1 MVVGFFHLILLSLP
15 LPQSSGAPQLLP
27 WLSQITQRATLGHT
41 LAIDHISNSEQA
53 NLDQGE
59 VDALGFNRQ
68 QQQLFSI
75 RTSPLARMGRRLQQF
90 GERMVQMV
98 MEGTRRLPIIFPGQG
113 GRGGGGGRPSSQR
126 AIQQVIQQGGFQGGG
141 GEDHQLPPRVSS
153 PSSFYPPR
161 PTSSGNQ
168 HSFSFPQPT
177 YSKWQP
183 EETKE
188 TESPSPSKPP
198 GSKTIFP
205 FSPSLPSPAQ
215 EDSYGSPLAPL
226 LSFEEPSSSIL
237 TEEQFVGSSSLW
249 DSSPPNSLP
258 IVFPPP
264 SPSSSPALSST
275 SSSSFPSITSTFSS
289 ATLHSPT
296 NLEFSVDEATPQ
308 NTVSSSLEVDLTGVD
323 GKDDLPKTPPTESSN
338 IQLVLPAQSTE
349 FPTIGSNPDPDIALA
364 IKIVS
369 PFISPSED
377 EGDQAGVAQQPSD
390 PFPDQENPGR
400 YFTNDPD
407 IIEQVQKKP
416 LFYQDTV
423 QAHST
428 DCSLRK
434 WLAVCRDFENQPA
447 DLFQ

>member
-1 MVVGFFHLILLSLP
+1 
-15 LPQSSGAPQLLP
+15 
-27 WLSQITQRATLGHT
+27 
-41 LAIDHISNSEQA
+41 
-53 NLDQGE
+53 
-59 VDALGFNRQ
+59 
-68 QQQLFSI
+68 
-75 RTSPLARMGRRLQQF
+75 
-90 GERMVQMV
+90 

-141 GEDHQLPPRVSS
+141 GEDYQYQLPPRVSS

-264 SPSSSPALSST
+264 SPSSSPALPST

-289 ATLHSPT
+289 ATLHSP

-338 IQLVLPAQSTE
+338 VQLVLPAQSTE
-349 FPTIGSNPDPDIALA
+349 FPTVGSNLDPDIALA

-390 PFPDQENPGR
+390 PFPDQENPG
-400 YFTNDPD
+400 
-407 IIEQVQKKP
+407 KS
-416 LFYQDTV
+416 LSFYILNSIGNLD
-423 QAHST
+423 SR
-428 DCSLRK
+428 SNR
-434 WLAVCRDFENQPA
+434 N
-447 DLFQ
+447 